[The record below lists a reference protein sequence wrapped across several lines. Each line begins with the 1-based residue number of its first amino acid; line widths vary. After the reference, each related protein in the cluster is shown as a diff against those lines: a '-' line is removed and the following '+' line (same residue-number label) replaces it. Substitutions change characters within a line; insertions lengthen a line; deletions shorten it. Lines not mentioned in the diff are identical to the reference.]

1 MILQDQTNIAHL
13 KTPTKKEIESDFQP
27 RRNPECQRDLALRTT
42 TSSNKTAPLNFISK
56 SIEPEA
62 DARERYLSG

>member
-27 RRNPECQRDLALRTT
+27 RRNPECQRDLVRDMFRLTQMRHPERAL
-42 TSSNKTAPLNFISK
+42 I
-56 SIEPEA
+56 I
-62 DARERYLSG
+62 